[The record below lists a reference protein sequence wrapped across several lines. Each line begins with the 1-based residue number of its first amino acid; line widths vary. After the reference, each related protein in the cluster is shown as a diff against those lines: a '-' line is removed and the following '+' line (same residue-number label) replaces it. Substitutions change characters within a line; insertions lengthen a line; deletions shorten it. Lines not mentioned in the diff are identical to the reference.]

1 MMLIRLGHPTV
12 NKEIGV
18 TEAVNVVFPLF
29 DNVTQLDFS
38 GPVQFLSRLP
48 GAKIHVAAE
57 TIAPVATDCGFSIVP
72 NISFAECPQADI
84 ICVPGGHGVRQAI
97 ADPAIVGFVRG
108 QAGSATWITS
118 VCTGAFILGAAGL
131 LHGKRATC
139 HWGYT
144 HLLPLFGATHEA
156 ARVVRDGNLVTAGG
170 VTSGIDF
177 ALELIAMISGEDIAC
192 TIQLALEYDPAPP
205 FKGGTPAAAP
215 EPILSALR
223 ERVYDNAAE
232 QMEAAIKL
240 LPMNRTA
247 A

>member
-1 MMLIRLGHPTV
+1 MTNI
-12 NKEIGV
+12 
-18 TEAVNVVFPLF
+18 VFVLF
-29 DNVTQLDFS
+29 DNVTQLDFA

-48 GAKIHVAAE
+48 GAKVHVVSKDGNAV
-57 TIAPVATDCGFSIVP
+57 TTDSGFSILP
-72 NISFAECPQADI
+72 GASFAGCPQADI

-97 ADPAIVGFVRG
+97 ADTTIVDFVRS
-108 QAGSATWITS
+108 QAADAQWVTS

-131 LHGKRATC
+131 LQGKRATC
-139 HWGYT
+139 HWAYS

-156 ARVVRDGNLVTAGG
+156 ARVVRDGDLVTAGG

-177 ALELIAMISGEDIAC
+177 ALELIAMISGDDVAR

-205 FKGGTPAAAP
+205 FKGGTPDTAP
-215 EPILSALR
+215 EQILFNLR
-223 ERVYDNAAE
+223 ERVYDKSAE